1 MKLLRRAFW
10 TVLVLGIAYAVLVP
24 SIIGCGF
31 AWVTVRVHAVDATTH
46 QPIPAATVT
55 LISERR
61 TKTPEMRVSPPTVLT
76 AQTDS
81 AGHATVKDM
90 FGAGFDNWGTSVYV
104 GSSSIRCDATGYSS
118 AEARIASS
126 PRLRFRDFLIYKQPS
141 TVEVSLLLARQ

>member
-1 MKLLRRAFW
+1 MKFLRRAFW
-10 TVLVLGIAYAVLVP
+10 TVLVLGSTYAVVVP
-24 SIIGCGF
+24 SIIGCGD
-31 AWVTVRVHAVDATTH
+31 AWVTVRVSAVDATTR

-61 TKTPEMRVSPPTVLT
+61 TKTPEMRAIIS

-81 AGHATVKDM
+81 AGHATLKDM
-90 FGAGFDNWGTSVYV
+90 FGAGFDNCGKSVYV
-104 GSSSIRCDATGYSS
+104 GTSSVRCEATGYSS

-126 PRLRFRDFLIYKQPS
+126 PCLRFRDLLIYKQPS